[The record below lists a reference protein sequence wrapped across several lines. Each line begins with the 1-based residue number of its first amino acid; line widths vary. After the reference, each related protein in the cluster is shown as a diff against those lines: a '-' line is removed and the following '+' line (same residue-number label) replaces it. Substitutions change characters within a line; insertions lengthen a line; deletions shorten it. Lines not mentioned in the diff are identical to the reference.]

1 MVCWKK
7 FNGVANLSKYQR
19 LNISNRHGKMVDWS
33 EVGLKVLCYVLTGVN
48 SLVIE
53 ENKQLKFN
61 NKRIN

>member
-1 MVCWKK
+1 MVE
-7 FNGVANLSKYQR
+7 
-19 LNISNRHGKMVDWS
+19 WS
-33 EVGLKVLCYVLTGVN
+33 EVGLKVLCYVLTGVD